1 MTKFSFKPASRNGRL
16 PALVG
21 ELDWYALTVPP
32 QKEFAA
38 QEIIHRR
45 GVATFCP
52 FESMWRQKSRYTR
65 EKDLRSYPIMPRYVF
80 VGFERDPNAPVSWY
94 HVFQI
99 PLVLSVVGFNGEP
112 KTVSN
117 MADFIA
123 RFRNGL
129 KRPSAEAHMR
139 THREYGVGD
148 LVTFVEGPFSD
159 LKVKVENIN
168 NGHAFFTI
176 GMFGAERQMSI
187 PLEKLE
193 AA

>member
-1 MTKFSFKPASRNGRL
+1 MTKFKLKPATLNGRL
-16 PALVG
+16 PSLVAD
-21 ELDWYALTVPP
+21 LAWFALTVPP

-38 QEIIHRR
+38 QEILLRR
-45 GVATFCP
+45 GIASFCP
-52 FESMWRQKSRYTR
+52 FESLWRQKSRYTR
-65 EKDLRSYPIMPRYVF
+65 EKELRHFPVMPRYVF
-80 VGFERDPNAPVSWY
+80 AGFERDPDHPVSWY

-99 PLVLSVVGFNGEP
+99 PLIVSVVGFEGEP
-112 KTVSN
+112 KQVAN

-129 KRPSAEAHMR
+129 KRPDAEARMR
-139 THREYGVGD
+139 THREYGIGD
-148 LVTFVEGPFSD
+148 LVSFVEGPFAD
-159 LKVKVENIN
+159 LKVRVEDIS

-176 GMFGAERQMSI
+176 GMFGSDRQMSV